1 MITINLN
8 CQIDEVVKLIK
19 RQDLLI
25 IKKFGE
31 VMTKVNE
38 LAVMLNEI
46 AEGVDNI
53 EADIMS
59 LKDKLEGMEL
69 PLDAEEALQK
79 VISRV
84 SSVKDIIQ

>member
-38 LAVMLNEI
+38 LHRKWLN
-46 AEGVDNI
+46 DPSYK
-53 EADIMS
+53 ADIMS

-69 PLDAEEALQK
+69 PLEAEEALQK

-84 SSVKDIIQ
+84 SSVKDIVQ

>member
-31 VMTKVNE
+31 VMTKVSE
-38 LAVMLNEI
+38 LAAMLNEV

-53 EADIMS
+53 EADIMN
-59 LKDKLEGMEL
+59 LKDQLEGMEI
-69 PLDAEEALQK
+69 PLEAEEALQK

-84 SSVKDIIQ
+84 SSVKDIVQ

>member
-8 CQIDEVVKLIK
+8 CQIDE
-19 RQDLLI
+19 
-25 IKKFGE
+25 
-31 VMTKVNE
+31 E
-38 LAVMLNEI
+38 LAAMLNEV

-69 PLDAEEALQK
+69 PLEAEEALQK

-84 SSVKDIIQ
+84 SSVKDIVQ